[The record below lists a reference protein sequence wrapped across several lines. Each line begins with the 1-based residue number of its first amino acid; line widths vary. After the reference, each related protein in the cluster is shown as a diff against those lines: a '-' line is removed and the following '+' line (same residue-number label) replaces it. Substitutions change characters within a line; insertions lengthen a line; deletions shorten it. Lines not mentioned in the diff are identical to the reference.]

1 VTAGVETAAPVAAP
15 VEGEA
20 APAEVPAEGAVA
32 LEGEGEAAAAA
43 KKKTVRAKRP
53 AVKAE

>member
-1 VTAGVETAAPVAAP
+1 
-15 VEGEA
+15 
-20 APAEVPAEGAVA
+20 VPAEGAVA
-32 LEGEGEAAAAA
+32 VEGEGEAAA